1 MKKDRGRSQSRNKN
15 RQTSSSRTRYKQN
28 KPRRNSPANKKKKE
42 RRSKNNRTRSE
53 DSQDSATSD
62 TDIDRSETEEDSP
75 EKGEKQKS
83 RSRKSGSH
91 GNRRI
96 VVSHKSR
103 RIGGKS
109 NPTPP
114 LEAQVFKRASD
125 KNPFNERLEIYIAD
139 TGCTTSCIPLYVAK
153 THKLNVK
160 PVDTD
165 EPEMKTYNGLD
176 LNIVGQTHLYLKIK
190 TKKGFMTK

>member
-1 MKKDRGRSQSRNKN
+1 M
-15 RQTSSSRTRYKQN
+15 
-28 KPRRNSPANKKKKE
+28 P
-42 RRSKNNRTRSE
+42 
-53 DSQDSATSD
+53 
-62 TDIDRSETEEDSP
+62 ETEEDTL

-83 RSRKSGSH
+83 RSGRSGSH

-96 VVSHKSR
+96 VASHQSR

-125 KNPFNERLEIYIAD
+125 KHPFNKRLKICIAD
-139 TGCTTSCIPLYVAK
+139 TGCTTSCIPLSVAK
-153 THKLNVK
+153 THKLKVK

-165 EPEMKTYNGLD
+165 E
-176 LNIVGQTHLYLKIK
+176 LKGGHI
-190 TKKGFMTK
+190 MD